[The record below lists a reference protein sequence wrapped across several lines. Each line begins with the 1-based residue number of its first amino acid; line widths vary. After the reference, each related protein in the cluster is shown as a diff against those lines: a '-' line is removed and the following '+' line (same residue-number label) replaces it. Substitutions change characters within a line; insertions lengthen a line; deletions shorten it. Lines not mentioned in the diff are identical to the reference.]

1 MSKNTF
7 FTEHLRVATS
17 VVNMLIRDDKYFP
30 VNAYNLPLPIKLTLL
45 QCINPKV
52 RLKNQI
58 IEL

>member
-1 MSKNTF
+1 MSKNTC

-17 VVNMLIRDDKYFP
+17 VVNMLIRDDKYFR
-30 VNAYNLPLPIKLTLL
+30 VNMYNLSLPIKLTLP

-52 RLKNQI
+52 RLENQI